1 MRTYVITGGTDGIGR
16 GLGLHWLGRGDRV
29 IAVASGAEKGA
40 AFLREAT
47 RLGAADRAHFL
58 RADLGTRAGT
68 NRVLTE
74 VPARTDT
81 VDGLVFGAQH
91 FRPER
96 VETADGFESTFA
108 LAYLSRYILGHGLVP
123 LLEAAPA
130 PVIMNIA
137 GPGGLPGTIAWDD
150 LQLRDDYRG
159 MRAAMQASRCI
170 DLLGVHFPQ
179 RHPGART
186 RYVLYNP
193 MFTRTA
199 MADSLPTMQRLVS
212 KAAAVFFAQSVAKA
226 IVPVVELVDTPP
238 YAPVSAFRRRT
249 PIPLTGKD
257 FDPDAARRLDA
268 VTAALLTETTA

>member
-29 IAVASGAEKGA
+29 IAIASGAEKGA
-40 AFLREAT
+40 AFLSEAS

-58 RADLGTRAGT
+58 RAD
-68 NRVLTE
+68 
-74 VPARTDT
+74 
-81 VDGLVFGAQH
+81 
-91 FRPER
+91 
-96 VETADGFESTFA
+96 
-108 LAYLSRYILGHGLVP
+108 
-123 LLEAAPA
+123 
-130 PVIMNIA
+130 
-137 GPGGLPGTIAWDD
+137 
-150 LQLRDDYRG
+150 YRG
-159 MRAAMQASRCI
+159 LRAAMQASRCI
-170 DLLGVHFPQ
+170 DLLGIHFPQ

-199 MADSLPTMQRLVS
+199 MADSLPTAQRLVS
-212 KAAAVFFAQSVAKA
+212 KAAAVLFAQSVAEA
-226 IVPVVELVDTPP
+226 IVPVVELVDIPP

-268 VTAALLTETTA
+268 VTAALLAETTA